1 MVMAI
6 EPNPIAGTL
15 AALKSVAEAH
25 YGNALIRWALQEVGA
40 GRPPGDKSPPASLRR
55 EFLTSAYRLVLN
67 NLQDHGP
74 TTNPYRA
81 PLERFRDQAIASVGD

>member
-1 MVMAI
+1 MALAI

-25 YGNALIRWALQEVGA
+25 YGNALISWALQEVTA
-40 GRPPGDKSPPASLRR
+40 GRPPGDDSPPSSLRR
-55 EFLTSAYRLVLN
+55 QFLTSAYRLVLN

-74 TTNPYRA
+74 TPNPYRE
-81 PLERFRDQAIASVGD
+81 PLEKYRDQAIASVGD